1 MEGEQ
6 RKRPV
11 LRNLRIAI
19 SAMCLF
25 LCLLFVLMW
34 LRSRFAEDRF
44 SGHVS
49 SWEGFRFYSSRN
61 CLVLYA
67 TQTPDAIR
75 KYPWS
80 LAVGVPYWLDAN
92 DNRIASVP
100 RLTYGA
106 QILSI
111 TLPYWVLT
119 LSVAS
124 LGIMTATISRR
135 FSLRTLL
142 IAMTLIAVMLGL
154 IVGLR

>member
-1 MEGEQ
+1 M
-6 RKRPV
+6 
-11 LRNLRIAI
+11 LRYLRIAI

-25 LCLLFVLMW
+25 FCLLFVLLW

-44 SGHVS
+44 SGYVS
-49 SWEGFRFYSSRN
+49 SSEGFRIYSSRS

-67 TQTPDAIR
+67 SQTPDAIR
-75 KYPWS
+75 NYPWS
-80 LAVGVPYWLDAN
+80 LVMGVPYWLDAN
-92 DNRIASVP
+92 DSRIASVP
-100 RLTYGA
+100 RLRYGA

-124 LGIMTATISRR
+124 MGIVAATISRR

-142 IAMTLIAVMLGL
+142 IAMTLIAAALGL
-154 IVGLR
+154 IVALR